1 VPSRRDFLHSAAVIS
16 ATPLAGQAVFAA
28 GREPVALD
36 GVVYD
41 RRHPESRSFAGR
53 AASFGSPIRAIEG
66 DITDLWQHELLARWK
81 GAPAAIAGLTERP
94 ALFVL
99 ERLAWDHGLRVVF
112 EAEHVPDTGSFGV
125 FAEHRLV
132 RTANPGLALDLGA
145 AGPSWPVAL
154 ADRLFSGSRVTTRDF
169 TPSGAALA
177 AHREEPTKLYSW
189 IIAPRSAA

>member
-1 VPSRRDFLHSAAVIS
+1 VPSRRDFLHSAAVLS

-28 GREPVALD
+28 GREPVALK

-41 RRHPESRSFAGR
+41 RRHVESRSFAGR
-53 AASFGSPIRAIEG
+53 AAGFGAPIRAIEG
-66 DITDLWQHELLARWK
+66 DITDLWQHELAARWQA
-81 GAPAAIAGLTERP
+81 GATAIAGLTERP

-112 EAEHVPDTGSFGV
+112 EAEHVPDAAG

-132 RTANPGLALDLGA
+132 RTANPALALDLRS

-154 ADRLFSGSRVTTRDF
+154 ADRLFSGTRITTRDF

-177 AHREEPTKLYSW
+177 AHLAEPVKLYSW